1 MPKRKAT
8 SNLSGIVGGGI
19 DDDGLLSAAD
29 QHDVASPPAKRMR
42 GRPKST
48 ATQATKTKTTTR
60 KARSTV
66 VVGPKRRGANGAT
79 AAKQRKA
86 NEVQIANA
94 EAAHTLEEDEEASDD
109 AHQLSEDEL
118 DSPETTATVPPKQE
132 IKAAGRR
139 GRRKEPEKEVVKDG
153 EFEYTPTG
161 TRGNKPAPKSRRT
174 GKRTALVAR
183 TPSAEPETEEQ
194 PIGEHG
200 QEEDSFDIDEAAVA
214 EAEESDSSLPLPSP
228 LKRFLKGIPEPAP
241 AATPSKGRR
250 TGSNLDIGNESNEA
264 MLKRKL
270 TDVSKKLESME
281 ARYRSLRQVGIVEAS
296 ANVEKLRQQCES
308 MTAASNALI
317 TSLKD
322 ELATQTELAQQS
334 QTFRARLSERDD
346 EVSELKS
353 RVGSMSSDLSKAQN
367 EIKALQAKLM
377 AARNAAANEQPRVP
391 GSTGKGG
398 RAAMAANAE
407 SAQALQIAQLKED
420 LYSDLTGLIIRDVKA
435 RDGDYMYDCIQTGLN
450 GTLHFKLVV
459 ADDSANKITTDL
471 EAAEFQY
478 MPLLDDNRDRD
489 LLEILP
495 EYLAVDITFSRQHAS
510 KFYSRVVDTLTKRRI
525 DDS

>member
-1 MPKRKAT
+1 
-8 SNLSGIVGGGI
+8 
-19 DDDGLLSAAD
+19 
-29 QHDVASPPAKRMR
+29 
-42 GRPKST
+42 
-48 ATQATKTKTTTR
+48 
-60 KARSTV
+60 
-66 VVGPKRRGANGAT
+66 
-79 AAKQRKA
+79 
-86 NEVQIANA
+86 
-94 EAAHTLEEDEEASDD
+94 
-109 AHQLSEDEL
+109 
-118 DSPETTATVPPKQE
+118 
-132 IKAAGRR
+132 
-139 GRRKEPEKEVVKDG
+139 
-153 EFEYTPTG
+153 
-161 TRGNKPAPKSRRT
+161 
-174 GKRTALVAR
+174 
-183 TPSAEPETEEQ
+183 
-194 PIGEHG
+194 
-200 QEEDSFDIDEAAVA
+200 
-214 EAEESDSSLPLPSP
+214 
-228 LKRFLKGIPEPAP
+228 
-241 AATPSKGRR
+241 
-250 TGSNLDIGNESNEA
+250 

>member
-174 GKRTALVAR
+174 GKRTALVHEPLSR
-183 TPSAEPETEEQ
+183 TRTEEQ

-241 AATPSKGRR
+241 AATPP
-250 TGSNLDIGNESNEA
+250 
-264 MLKRKL
+264 
-270 TDVSKKLESME
+270 
-281 ARYRSLRQVGIVEAS
+281 
-296 ANVEKLRQQCES
+296 
-308 MTAASNALI
+308 
-317 TSLKD
+317 KD
-322 ELATQTELAQQS
+322 G
-334 QTFRARLSERDD
+334 ERG
-346 EVSELKS
+346 V
-353 RVGSMSSDLSKAQN
+353 
-367 EIKALQAKLM
+367 I
-377 AARNAAANEQPRVP
+377 
-391 GSTGKGG
+391 
-398 RAAMAANAE
+398 
-407 SAQALQIAQLKED
+407 
-420 LYSDLTGLIIRDVKA
+420 
-435 RDGDYMYDCIQTGLN
+435 
-450 GTLHFKLVV
+450 
-459 ADDSANKITTDL
+459 
-471 EAAEFQY
+471 
-478 MPLLDDNRDRD
+478 
-489 LLEILP
+489 
-495 EYLAVDITFSRQHAS
+495 
-510 KFYSRVVDTLTKRRI
+510 
-525 DDS
+525 